1 MKVEINVIVL
11 YCIVLYCIIL
21 YCIVLY
27 CIVLYC
33 IVLYCIV
40 LYCIR
45 SNGGPEYLIVTGKR
59 INIQEGLMMSK

>member
-1 MKVEINVIVL
+1 MKVEINV
-11 YCIVLYCIIL
+11 
-21 YCIVLY
+21 
-27 CIVLYC
+27 IVLYC

-45 SNGGPEYLIVTGKR
+45 SNGGPGYLIVTGKR